1 VRLIVPLPDD
11 DDAELKSFAERWHT
25 DYDPRAKQR

>member
-1 VRLIVPLPDD
+1 VRLIVTLPDGE
-11 DDAELKSFAERWHT
+11 DADLKSFAERWRT